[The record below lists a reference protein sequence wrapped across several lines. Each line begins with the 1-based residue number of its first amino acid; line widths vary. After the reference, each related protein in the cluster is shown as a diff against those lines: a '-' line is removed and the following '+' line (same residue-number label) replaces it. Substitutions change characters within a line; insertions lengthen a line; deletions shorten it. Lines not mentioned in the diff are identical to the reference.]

1 MTITPE
7 ILDKRIAI
15 IGFSSVKIENINT
28 FLDQFRKETQA
39 PIQFFDA
46 KKIAGPQHLYFA
58 ALNTLKAFKK
68 KINIS
73 NNLPVESLIYASA
86 QRQIKKAVK
95 MIGITEYSS
104 EVAVLIIAKNK
115 NEKKVLVNL
124 LNQTVPGKRDDDVL
138 KLTTEKVNKIKHLFK
153 ISDLEF
159 EAQLKKL
166 GLEEEALIDLIIE
179 RMALLVI

>member
-58 ALNTLKAFKK
+58 ALNTLNAFKK

-73 NNLPVESLIYASA
+73 NNLSFS
-86 QRQIKKAVK
+86 
-95 MIGITEYSS
+95 
-104 EVAVLIIAKNK
+104 
-115 NEKKVLVNL
+115 
-124 LNQTVPGKRDDDVL
+124 QTD
-138 KLTTEKVNKIKHLFK
+138 
-153 ISDLEF
+153 
-159 EAQLKKL
+159 
-166 GLEEEALIDLIIE
+166 
-179 RMALLVI
+179 